1 MIQLQG
7 IKLMVLPNKV
17 TQNVELFV
25 EALENCRVTRLFAV
39 TSLIRNIL
47 ALLEME
53 KKKDKKSRLSNV
65 SMYYQL
71 MLIICNIFIMAGNI
85 KMTLMYITIIH

>member
-1 MIQLQG
+1 
-7 IKLMVLPNKV
+7 MVLPNKV

-25 EALENCRVTRLFAV
+25 EALEKCRVTRLFAV

-65 SMYYQL
+65 SMMNYNV
-71 MLIICNIFIMAGNI
+71 IILFIMVI
-85 KMTLMYITIIH
+85 QSYLI

>member
-1 MIQLQG
+1 
-7 IKLMVLPNKV
+7 MVLPNKV

-25 EALENCRVTRLFAV
+25 EALEKCRVTRLFAV

-53 KKKDKKSRLSNV
+53 KKKEKKSRLSNV
-65 SMYYQL
+65 STYKL
-71 MLIICNIFIMAGNI
+71 MLYMYLIFLLWRE
-85 KMTLMYITIIH
+85 T

>member
-1 MIQLQG
+1 
-7 IKLMVLPNKV
+7 MVLPNKV

-25 EALENCRVTRLFAV
+25 EALEKCRVTRLFAV

-65 SMYYQL
+65 STYKL
-71 MLIICNIFIMAGNI
+71 ML
-85 KMTLMYITIIH
+85 YIQYFYYGGKHKNNSYVCSCRYINSP

>member
-1 MIQLQG
+1 
-7 IKLMVLPNKV
+7 MVLPNKV

-25 EALENCRVTRLFAV
+25 EALEKCRVTRLFAV

-47 ALLEME
+47 TLLEME

-65 SMYYQL
+65 SMMNYNV
-71 MLIICNIFIMAGNI
+71 IILFIMVI
-85 KMTLMYITIIH
+85 QSYLI

>member
-1 MIQLQG
+1 
-7 IKLMVLPNKV
+7 MVLPNKV

-25 EALENCRVTRLFAV
+25 EALEKCRVTRLFAV

-65 SMYYQL
+65 STYKL
-71 MLIICNIFIMAGNI
+71 MLYICNIFIMAGNI
-85 KMTLMYITIIH
+85 KMTHMHVVVGISIHHSYL

>member
-1 MIQLQG
+1 
-7 IKLMVLPNKV
+7 MVLPNKV

-25 EALENCRVTRLFAV
+25 EALEKCRVTRLFAV

-65 SMYYQL
+65 STYKL
-71 MLIICNIFIMAGNI
+71 MLYMYLIFLLWRE
-85 KMTLMYITIIH
+85 T

>member
-1 MIQLQG
+1 
-7 IKLMVLPNKV
+7 MVLPNKV

-25 EALENCRVTRLFAV
+25 EALEKCRVTRLFAV

-65 SMYYQL
+65 SMMNYNV
-71 MLIICNIFIMAGNI
+71 IILFIMD
-85 KMTLMYITIIH
+85 TIIFDLIES